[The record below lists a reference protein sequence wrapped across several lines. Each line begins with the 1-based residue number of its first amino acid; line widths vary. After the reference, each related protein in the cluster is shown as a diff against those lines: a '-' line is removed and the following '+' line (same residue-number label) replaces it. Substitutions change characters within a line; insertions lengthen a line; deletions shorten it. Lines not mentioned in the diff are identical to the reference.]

1 MARLKITT
9 KKFKSL
15 ITDIIAETTRSQG
28 RAIYSLTF
36 NDDITSAYI
45 MPTGDSPFYAT
56 YIEEFVAIT
65 TLYNCSMWFDVKDN
79 KPCLVFIKD

>member
-1 MARLKITT
+1 MARIKITT

-15 ITDIIAETTRSQG
+15 ITDIIGCTTKSQG
-28 RAIYSLTF
+28 REIYQLTF
-36 NDDITSAYI
+36 SHDGTSAYI

-65 TLYNCSMWFDVKDN
+65 TLYNCSMWFDVKGN
-79 KPCLVFIKD
+79 KPCLVFIQD